1 MVDNRP
7 RVAICLRGMLRT
19 GIENKKTFEHYFEAK
34 YNIDYFYHCW
44 NIENG
49 AYISPVKTSA
59 YLGTKIVSSLNKR
72 GSWELLYT
80 KKKKFR
86 EVYKP
91 KLGKFEDL
99 DSNLALKSDFII
111 KPDPSH
117 GVWDLKFHPQFI
129 SAFEVD
135 KLRREYEIKNDFKYD
150 LVINT
155 RPDIALKPQSSK
167 ESLYN
172 ELHNLMNSSKS
183 IGIVNIP
190 QNIDKDC
197 KQVDDVFFAGNSQN
211 MKIFMDYYDINK
223 NTTTFH
229 FVTKYLLEK
238 NIYPINLELTY
249 CILRDYCSY
258 LDPIKNFE
266 SIFIDDHRLTYGVL
280 KLDHALAT
288 SKSLY
293 KELVKRID
301 YGLL

>member
-34 YNIDYFYHCW
+34 YNVDYFYHCW
-44 NIENG
+44 NTENG
-49 AYISPVKTSA
+49 ADIIPVKTSA
-59 YLGTKIVSSLNKR
+59 YLGTKIISSLNKR

-80 KKKKFR
+80 KKKKFK

-99 DSNLALKSDFII
+99 ESNLALKSDFII

-155 RPDIALKPQSSK
+155 RPDIVLKPSHTKSS
-167 ESLYN
+167 LHN
-172 ELHNLMNSSKS
+172 ELNNLMNSSS
-183 IGIVNIP
+183 NLGIVNIP
-190 QNIDKDC
+190 QNIDKDYER
-197 KQVDDVFFAGNSQN
+197 VDDVFFAGNSQN
-211 MKIFMDYYDINK
+211 MNIFMDYYDISK
-223 NTTTFH
+223 NTTNFN
-229 FVTKYLLEK
+229 FVAKYLLEK
-238 NIYPINLELTY
+238 NINPINLPFVY

-258 LDPIKNFE
+258 LDPIKDFE
-266 SIFIDDHRLTYGVL
+266 SIFIDDHRLTYGL
-280 KLDHALAT
+280 LDINHAYNV
-288 SKSLY
+288 SKDLY
-293 KELVKRID
+293 TELVKRID
-301 YGLL
+301 YELL

>member
-44 NIENG
+44 NTENG
-49 AYISPVKTSA
+49 ADIPPVKTSA

-80 KKKKFR
+80 KKKKFK

-99 DSNLALKSDFII
+99 DSNLTLKSDFII
-111 KPDPSH
+111 KPHPSH

-155 RPDIALKPQSSK
+155 RPDIVLKPSNPKSP
-167 ESLYN
+167 LHD
-172 ELHNLMNSSKS
+172 ELNNLMNSSS
-183 IGIVNIP
+183 NLGIVNIP

-197 KQVDDVFFAGNSQN
+197 ERVDDVFFAGNSQN
-211 MKIFMDYYDINK
+211 MNIFMDYYDVNK
-223 NTTTFH
+223 NTTGFY
-229 FVTKYLLEK
+229 FVAKYLLEK
-238 NIYPINLELTY
+238 NINPTNLSFVY

-258 LDPIKNFE
+258 LDPIKDFE
-266 SIFIDDHRLTYGVL
+266 SIFIDDHRLTYGSL
-280 KLDHALAT
+280 ELNHAFAT